1 MELTYK
7 NKRNLQDILRETQ
20 PANLE
25 KVYIQGTTPKNKLIK
40 GDNLQAMKTL
50 LQDYSMAKKID
61 LVYIDPPF
69 ATNNVFKHN
78 DERTSTISPSNSDAV
93 AYSDTLKG
101 AEFLEFLRERLAFIR
116 ELMADHASIYL
127 HIDYKIG
134 HYVKLVMDEIFG
146 EKNFR
151 NDITRIKCNPKNFA
165 RKGYSNIK
173 DLILFYTK
181 SDQFIWNEPSQEV
194 KEQEIER
201 LFPKA
206 DKDGRRYTTTPLHAP
221 GETANGNTGKA
232 WKGLLPPK
240 GRHWRCDPAVLDELD
255 AAGLIEWSSTGNP
268 RKIIYADE
276 ARAKGKRLQDIW
288 EFKDPAYPSYP
299 TEKNLELLK
308 TIVRTSSGTG
318 QMVFDCF
325 CGSGTT
331 LVAAEQLSRAW
342 IGIDNSYIAIQTT
355 IRRLTPEK
363 ALFALGPDYEY
374 LEQNEVTED
383 LRTRE
388 SAPEGKS
395 AVCPNLCQGT

>member
-1 MELTYK
+1 MELTYN
-7 NKRNLQDILRETQ
+7 NKRSLGNILRETQ

-25 KVYIQGTTPKNKLIK
+25 TTYTQGTATRNKLIK
-40 GDNLQAMKTL
+40 GDNLQVMKAL

-69 ATNNVFKHN
+69 ATNNVFKHS
-78 DERTSTISPSNSDAV
+78 DERTSTISPGNSDAV

-134 HYVKLVMDEIFG
+134 HYIKLVMDEIFG

-194 KEQEIER
+194 TEQEIER
-201 LFPKA
+201 LFPKT

-232 WKGLLPPK
+232 WRGLMPPR
-240 GRHWRCDPAVLDELD
+240 GRHWRYDPAVLDELD
-255 AAGLIEWSSTGNP
+255 AAGLIEWSGTGNP

-276 ARAKGKRLQDIW
+276 AKAKGKRLQDIW

-299 TEKNLELLK
+299 TEKNIELLK
-308 TIVRTSSGTG
+308 TIIRTSSEAK

-331 LVAAEQLSRAW
+331 LVAAEQLARTW
-342 IGIDNSYIAIQTT
+342 IGIDNSDIAIQTAVK
-355 IRRLTPEK
+355 RLGRGEG
-363 ALFALGPDYEY
+363 LFNLGPEYEY
-374 LEQNEVTED
+374 IEQKSVTTQDNNARMDPTSNESNVIR
-383 LRTRE
+383 L
-388 SAPEGKS
+388 G
-395 AVCPNLCQGT
+395 